1 VTLAHRTV
9 VYFVVGAAG
18 LLVGVAISQPPLVA
32 LGGAL
37 LAPVLVGL
45 AGRPPRLPQATVGLS
60 ADRVVEGGQ
69 VELRLTLAATDA
81 CPWLG
86 VELQLPNRL
95 AIEGGAGRRIL
106 ALSAGETRTLEYSIT
121 CQSWGA
127 FRIDS
132 IRLVARDPLQFR
144 CAEAS
149 VGSKATLR
157 VYPSVDRLR
166 RLARPRATRPVSGS
180 RPAAVT
186 GEGIE
191 FAELR
196 FAAPGE
202 RARRINWRATAA
214 RGELLVNDRLPERSS
229 DVVIFLDALGATG
242 SREASTLDDAVRAA
256 VSLTA
261 AYLRERD
268 RVGLLRFGGDL
279 EWIIPGSGLR
289 QQYRI
294 AEAVLESEVARTY
307 RWRNTSLIPR
317 RVLPPQSLIVALTP
331 LLDWR
336 VTRALVN
343 LRRRGYEVSIIEV
356 DPLPYLAEVEASTAP
371 LAWRTWLLDRDAVR
385 TRLAGAGIALTA
397 WDTDEPIAA
406 AVEALAASA

>member
-1 VTLAHRTV
+1 VTLARRAV
-9 VYFVVGAAG
+9 VYFMVGAAG
-18 LLVGVAISQPPLVA
+18 LLVGVAISQPALVA

-37 LAPVLVGL
+37 LAPVLLGL
-45 AGRPPRLPQATVGLS
+45 AGRAPRLPNATVGLS
-60 ADRVVEGGQ
+60 ADRVLEGGQ
-69 VELRLTLAATDA
+69 VELRLTLVATDP
-81 CPWLG
+81 CSWLD
-86 VELQLPNRL
+86 VELRVPERL
-95 AIEGGAGRRIL
+95 DVDGGEGRRIL
-106 ALSAGETRTLEYSIT
+106 ALNAGETRTLEYAIT
-121 CQSWGA
+121 CRGWGA

-132 IRLVARDPLQFR
+132 VRLVARDPLHFR
-144 CAEAS
+144 RVEATVES
-149 VGSKATLR
+149 TATLR

-166 RLARPRATRPVSGS
+166 RLARPGATRPVSGS
-180 RPAAVT
+180 RPAAVA

-229 DVVIFLDALGATG
+229 DVVIFLDALGVAGPRDAT
-242 SREASTLDDAVRAA
+242 TLDDAVRAA
-256 VSLTA
+256 ASLTA

-294 AEAVLESEVARTY
+294 ADAVLESQVARTY
-307 RWRNTSLIPR
+307 RWRNASLIPR

-336 VTRALVN
+336 VTRALLN
-343 LRRRGYEVSIIEV
+343 LRRRGYEVSIVEV
-356 DPLPYLAEVEASTAP
+356 DPVPYLVGVKATVAP
-371 LAWRTWLLDRDAVR
+371 TVWRTWLLERDATR
-385 TRLAGAGIALTA
+385 TRLAGAGISLAS
-397 WDTDEPIAA
+397 WDTSAPIAA
-406 AVEALAASA
+406 AIEALAVSG